1 MNNCCYNCEN
11 LEYNAGYAYP
21 YRCLKNRPER
31 FSRLQLE
38 QIVLELW
45 KTGGCDDYKEMEER

>member
-1 MNNCCYNCEN
+1 MQDCCLICKH
-11 LEYNAGYAYP
+11 LEYRKNYVYP
-21 YRCLKNRPER
+21 YRCLKNKSER

-45 KTGGCDDYKEMEER
+45 KTGGCSDYKEMEEK